1 MESFKALCE
10 LESYSGKE
18 IKNNAVI
25 IDNASQ

>member
-10 LESYSGKE
+10 LESYSGEE

-25 IDNASQ
+25 IDNAS